1 MNFSRRCFLG
11 SLAAVVASPRWVRAG
26 TPLAKVGIL
35 SDPHVSADPKT
46 VAPLLKAF
54 RRFAAE
60 GVGTVVISGDV
71 CEVGTLAELA
81 SVMNA
86 WRTAFPDGKN
96 ALGQKVDPFFVWG
109 NHDYHDASYLRGR
122 PVTEED
128 RKNHIF
134 YNKDVAWKMVTG
146 EEKMPGEVFLRKS
159 HGLTFVGAHWKHQHE
174 LGAFL
179 EAHAAEIPS
188 DRPVIYVQH
197 PHPKGTCFHGWAT
210 VDDGRNL
217 AALLAH
223 PNFFCVSGHS
233 HVSVSF
239 DDSLWLGGFAAMGAG
254 SMRIAGGRRD
264 VYNFV
269 RKGGKETRHMPTPPA
284 GGGQQASILSVYPD
298 RVVVSRHEY
307 RYDEPLGEDWDIPF
321 PFPHDAAKPHVI
333 AEAAAAPEFP
343 AGATVEVAQRD
354 GLLHP
359 VGTPVRQVQLT
370 FPSASSVGPHSRV
383 VRYCVVITKA
393 ADGVRVLER
402 VVAPSLSCLSER
414 QSLKEPGTCAFG
426 LDELPHGERLV
437 ASVTPLNAGG
447 KAGKSISGDILLM
460 RQ

>member
-1 MNFSRRCFLG
+1 M
-11 SLAAVVASPRWVRAG
+11 
-26 TPLAKVGIL
+26 
-35 SDPHVSADPKT
+35 
-46 VAPLLKAF
+46 
-54 RRFAAE
+54 
-60 GVGTVVISGDV
+60 
-71 CEVGTLAELA
+71 
-81 SVMNA
+81 
-86 WRTAFPDGKN
+86 
-96 ALGQKVDPFFVWG
+96 
-109 NHDYHDASYLRGR
+109 
-122 PVTEED
+122 TEAD
-128 RKNHIF
+128 RKNHNF
-134 YNKDVAWKMVTG
+134 YNKDAAWKMVTG

-298 RVVVSRHEY
+298 HVVVSRHEY
-307 RYDEPLGEDWDIPF
+307 RYDEPLGEDVRFVCVTASNYGGIFKGEGAKRMAECLRVFADEANYPIAFHCAVGADRTGSLAFVLEALLGVSAEDRVLDWELTAFANPNPKFAHAARYDKLTAGLAKYPGAT
-321 PFPHDAAKPHVI
+321 DAEK
-333 AEAAAAPEFP
+333 AAAYA
-343 AGATVEVAQRD
+343 
-354 GLLHP
+354 
-359 VGTPVRQVQLT
+359 
-370 FPSASSVGPHSRV
+370 
-383 VRYCVVITKA
+383 
-393 ADGVRVLER
+393 
-402 VVAPSLSCLSER
+402 
-414 QSLKEPGTCAFG
+414 
-426 LDELPHGERLV
+426 
-437 ASVTPLNAGG
+437 
-447 KAGKSISGDILLM
+447 KSIGVTDAEIATIRRLLLK
-460 RQ
+460 